1 MTAQTIKRYICLS
14 AARMFCAFHNK
25 DWRCVH
31 DGKAPLSRNRLHPRR
46 IWSHW
51 QTVVY
56 LTSLDQKPLTRKL
69 QISHVY
75 ASCSSKFAAD
85 INHVFLG
92 ETITATPAL
101 RLWFWHQSDAPRR
114 EVFGMAI
121 AFWQSLPRHYTST
134 SSMNIFSISA
144 VNVNKELHYRPGI
157 LGRSAGPARSRLRP
171 RVTS

>member
-1 MTAQTIKRYICLS
+1 MTVQTIKRYTCLS
-14 AARMFCAFHNK
+14 AESMFCALSYMTERRHSVK
-25 DWRCVH
+25 CVFIRGASGRT
-31 DGKAPLSRNRLHPRR
+31 DRQLCILHLL
-46 IWSHW
+46 IK
-51 QTVVY
+51 
-56 LTSLDQKPLTRKL
+56 KPLTRKL
-69 QISHVY
+69 RISHVY

-101 RLWFWHQSDAPRR
+101 RLWFWHQSDAQCQ

-121 AFWQSLPRHYTST
+121 AFWQSLPQHYTSS

-157 LGRSAGPARSRLRP
+157 LGRSAGPTRSRLHL

>member
-1 MTAQTIKRYICLS
+1 MTVQTIKRYICLS
-14 AARMFCAFHNK
+14 GEHIFCAFHNE

-31 DGKAPLSRNRLHPRR
+31 DWKAPFSKICSHPRC
-46 IWSHW
+46 IWSYW

-85 INHVFLG
+85 INHVLLG

-101 RLWFWHQSDAPRR
+101 RLWFWHQSDARCQ

-157 LGRSAGPARSRLRP
+157 LGRSLGPTRSRLRL

>member
-1 MTAQTIKRYICLS
+1 MTIQTNKRYICLS
-14 AARMFCAFHNK
+14 AESMFCALHNK
-25 DWRCVH
+25 DGCYVR
-31 DGKAPLSRNRLHPRR
+31 DGKAPFSKSWFHLRCVCSC
-46 IWSHW
+46 W

-56 LTSLDQKPLTRKL
+56 LTSLDQKPSTRKL
-69 QISHVY
+69 QISHAY

-85 INHVFLG
+85 INHIFLG

-101 RLWFWHQSDAPRR
+101 RLWFWHQSDTQCQ

-121 AFWQSLPRHYTST
+121 AFWQSLPRHYTSS

-157 LGRSAGPARSRLRP
+157 LGRSAGPTRSRLHL